1 MALRFFKNGPRRA
14 PAALEDTLE
23 GSKSIELV
31 EKTAHRL
38 GTFFGLPNRFHLIQC
53 VMQGVSFNQTSVW
66 NNQ

>member
-23 GSKSIELV
+23 GPKSIELV

-38 GTFFGLPNRFHLIQC
+38 GTFLELPNHFHLIQC
-53 VMQGVSFNQTSVW
+53 ALLQKYFSEQSL
-66 NNQ
+66 